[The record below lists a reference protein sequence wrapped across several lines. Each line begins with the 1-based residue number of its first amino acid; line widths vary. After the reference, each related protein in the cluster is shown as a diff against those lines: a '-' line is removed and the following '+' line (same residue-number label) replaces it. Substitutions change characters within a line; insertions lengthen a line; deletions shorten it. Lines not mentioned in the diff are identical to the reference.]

1 MTVALV
7 LADEPDAGLRGQ
19 LAALGVH
26 QVGAAERTG
35 PGLLTVA
42 AAARAAGERV
52 LVCDGDDAVP
62 EEILA
67 RLLAAGGTAAFTGL
81 RAPAPRA
88 ARSRETPPARPAGA
102 LVVDTPDLD
111 ALAGAAE
118 SLAAAPAAPAAV
130 GALLGEL
137 TRRGV
142 PIRVLDAGPD
152 GEGAVARQIVDPVV
166 RDMAVWAAGRE
177 LGPAALYG
185 ISLGLGLLAAL
196 WFADAAAGAQ
206 VLAGVTL
213 LASFWLARS
222 GAQLAAVGP
231 VVRAWPAVNWLG
243 AAAGLLTEF
252 AVYAALAVRSGLA
265 SAPGAGYPAGLNG
278 IFGGALRNI
287 PAASWEGAGAA
298 GVWRLAAA
306 AMLLLGVRWM
316 AEVCYEAALRAPGAI
331 FAGSARRLLGQVIA
345 LPTGERYAVIAVTAL
360 CFGPRLTFG
369 VLLAWG
375 AVATG
380 YTLARQISS
389 SARQPRAEGEL
400 PAYRGDGVV
409 PRRLGG
415 VVQGMLPPLLP
426 VLTGLLVTCMLAV
439 LGLANLPG
447 ILVLTPAVAMLPA
460 ALATRHPHHGRLDW
474 LVPPLL
480 LAGEGVFLAALGF
493 SRPLPPPLV
502 FALLAAVI
510 VRHADLA
517 YRARSGL
524 GLPAD
529 AFGLGWDG
537 RMLLAG
543 MAAVLGILPAA
554 YAVLAGYLWLLFGW
568 EFLSAWLRSASPSL
582 PHRARPTAG

>member
-7 LADEPDAGLRGQ
+7 LADEADAGLRGR
-19 LAALGVH
+19 LAALGV
-26 QVGAAERTG
+26 QRVDATDRAG

-42 AAARAAGERV
+42 DAARATGERV
-52 LVCDGDDAVP
+52 LICAGDDAVP

-67 RLLAAGGTAAFTGL
+67 RLLEAGGTAAFTGL
-81 RAPAPRA
+81 RAPVPRA
-88 ARSRETPPARPAGA
+88 AGSRETPSARPGGGA

-111 ALAGAAE
+111 ALADAAE
-118 SLAAAPAAPAAV
+118 SLAARQAGPAAV

-137 TRRGV
+137 TQRGV
-142 PIRVLDAGPD
+142 TVRVLDAGPD
-152 GEGAVARQIVDPVV
+152 GEGLVARLIVDPAA
-166 RDMAVWAAGRE
+166 RDMAVWAYGRE

-185 ISLGLGLLAAL
+185 ISLGLGLLAAF
-196 WFADAAAGAQ
+196 WFTDTATGAQ
-206 VLAGVTL
+206 VLASVTL
-213 LASFWLARS
+213 LVSFLVARS
-222 GAQLAAVGP
+222 GGQLAAAGRDG
-231 VVRAWPAVNWLG
+231 RARPAVDWFG

-265 SAPGAGYPAGLNG
+265 GASGAGHPAGLNG
-278 IFGGALRNI
+278 IFGGTLRNTL
-287 PAASWEGAGAA
+287 AAGWQGAGTE
-298 GVWRLAAA
+298 GVWRLAVA
-306 AMLLLGVRWM
+306 AMLLLGVRRM
-316 AEVCYEAALRAPGAI
+316 AEVCYEAAVGAPGPI
-331 FAGSARRLLGQVIA
+331 FTRSSRRLPGQVIA
-345 LPTGERYAVIAVTAL
+345 LPTGERYAVIAVTAVF
-360 CFGPRLTFG
+360 FGPRLTFG

-375 AVATG
+375 AVAAG
-380 YTLARQISS
+380 YVLARQMTST
-389 SARQPRAEGEL
+389 AGQARAEGEL

-409 PRRLGG
+409 PRWLGG

-460 ALATRHPHHGRLDW
+460 ALGARHPHNGRLDW

-480 LAGEGVFLAALGF
+480 LTGEGVFLAALGF
-493 SRPLPPPLV
+493 SGQVPPPLV

-510 VRHADLA
+510 MRHADLA

-524 GLPAD
+524 GVPAD

-543 MAAVLGILPAA
+543 LAAVFGILSVG
-554 YAVLAGYLWLLFGW
+554 YAVLAGYLWLLACW
-568 EFLSAWLRSASPSL
+568 EFLSGWLRSAS
-582 PHRARPTAG
+582 